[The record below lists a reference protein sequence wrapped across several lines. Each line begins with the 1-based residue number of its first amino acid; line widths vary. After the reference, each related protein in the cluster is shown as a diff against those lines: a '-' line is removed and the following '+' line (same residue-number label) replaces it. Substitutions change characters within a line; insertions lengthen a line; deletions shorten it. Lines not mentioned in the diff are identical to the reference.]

1 MTGRPSLFGGVGRQ
15 LEQVYDGLVTT
26 SPRRSVLPGLVAAA
40 GLAAG
45 CAVPESRRHEPP
57 VANALPEQDPA
68 TRGTVQGQAIP
79 LSQAEQMVVRLGS
92 EGGNVVVRQVVSPA
106 LTPEQEEEVRR
117 AFARGDWKRKEPL
130 PPSEGTWP
138 ETIVPNK

>member
-1 MTGRPSLFGGVGRQ
+1 M
-15 LEQVYDGLVTT
+15 YDEGVTT
-26 SPRRSVLPGLVAAA
+26 LPRRSALPGLLAVAGLAA

-45 CAVPESRRHEPP
+45 CAVPESRRREPP
-57 VANALPEQDPA
+57 VANALPDQDPA

-117 AFARGDWKRKEPL
+117 AFARGDWKRKDPL

-138 ETIVPNK
+138 ETIVPNR

>member
-1 MTGRPSLFGGVGRQ
+1 M
-15 LEQVYDGLVTT
+15 YDGVVTT
-26 SPRRSVLPGLVAAA
+26 PPRRPLLPGLLAVA

-45 CAVPESRRHEPP
+45 LAVACAVPESRRLEPQ
-57 VANALPEQDPA
+57 VANALPDQDPA

-79 LSQAEQMVVRLGS
+79 TSRPSRWWCASGAR
-92 EGGNVVVRQVVSPA
+92 GGNVVVRQVVSPA

-117 AFARGDWKRKEPL
+117 AFARGDWKRKDPL

-138 ETIVPNK
+138 ETIVPSK

>member
-15 LEQVYDGLVTT
+15 PAEVYDGAVSTL
-26 SPRRSVLPGLVAAA
+26 PRRSALPGLLAAA
-40 GLAAG
+40 ALAAG
-45 CAVPESRRHEPP
+45 CAVPESRRLEPP

-79 LSQAEQMVVRLGS
+79 ISQAEQMVVRLGS
-92 EGGNVVVRQVVSPA
+92 EGGNVVIRQVVSPA
-106 LTPEQEEEVRR
+106 LTAEQEEEVRR
-117 AFARGDWKRKEPL
+117 AFARGDWKRQNPL

-138 ETIVPNK
+138 ETIVPSK